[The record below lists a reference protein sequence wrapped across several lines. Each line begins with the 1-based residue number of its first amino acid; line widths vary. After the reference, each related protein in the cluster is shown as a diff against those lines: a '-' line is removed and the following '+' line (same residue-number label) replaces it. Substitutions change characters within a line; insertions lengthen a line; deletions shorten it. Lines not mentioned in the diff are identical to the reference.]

1 MAIITHQIDTYRVYH
16 YAHGNINGYTA
27 LINCFQDN
35 AQRAALHFY
44 RNDVTPAPNTVLAS
58 GAIYLRFTE
67 TRFNEVI
74 ATLREEKP
82 IFVSYNDGNGLA
94 YLSTSTEPIGEEEG
108 V

>member
-1 MAIITHQIDTYRVYH
+1 MAIISHQIDTYRVYH
-16 YAHGNINGYTA
+16 YAHGNIDGHTV
-27 LINCFQDN
+27 LINCFQAN
-35 AQRAALHFY
+35 THRASLFFY
-44 RNDVTPAPNTVLAS
+44 RNGVTPQPSLALAS
-58 GAIYLRFTE
+58 GVIYLQFTE

-94 YLSTSTEPIGEEEG
+94 YLCTSTEPVGEEEG